1 MTAATAGI
9 SATFTAPPMR
19 ARSPAS
25 TIAGPTPTTPRW
37 RARGTGIRRSAWPC
51 SRGTCRAGLP
61 PPPPPWAAPILDAGA
76 GTGLVGEWL
85 GIAGYPHVEALD
97 ISERMLAKAGE
108 KGAYRALHRA
118 VLGEPLPFADRSFAA
133 IISAGVF
140 TTGHVGAEALPEL
153 MRICRPGGA
162 MVLTVKDTVWE
173 GGFADAISELARAGR
188 LRIAEET
195 VPYVS
200 MPGEP
205 GTVPSRGLVLTIP

>member
-51 SRGTCRAGLP
+51 
-61 PPPPPWAAPILDAGA
+61 WAAPILDAGA